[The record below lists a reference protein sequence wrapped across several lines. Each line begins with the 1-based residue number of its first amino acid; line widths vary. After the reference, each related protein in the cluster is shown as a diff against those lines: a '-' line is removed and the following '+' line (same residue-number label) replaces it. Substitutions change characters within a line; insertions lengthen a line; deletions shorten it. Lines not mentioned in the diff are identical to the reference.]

1 MNEPINLVSLE
12 RENLFS
18 TLTQEWGKY
27 FWHNTVCPKIADME
41 VKLNHF

>member
-1 MNEPINLVSLE
+1 MNEPI
-12 RENLFS
+12 NLFS

-27 FWHNTVCPKIADME
+27 YNTGCPKIADMK